1 MELTSYDIII
11 ERAKKLKTRSV
22 AAVAAAANRGVIEA
36 TLKAREE
43 GVVEPVFIG
52 DGAKIREILHEM
64 DLNPTNFNIAEPPAG
79 MNEAETAVALIK
91 DGSANFLMKGM
102 IETTDLMREVVKK
115 ENGLRTG
122 RAMTHLAFFKFD
134 SYHKLFCLTDTGI
147 IPHPDLNKKID
158 IVSNAV
164 DVFHK
169 LGVES
174 PKIACFCCKEEVDP
188 KMQETVD
195 ARELQ
200 DMSRRGEF
208 GECEVVGPIS
218 LDIAFSKDI
227 AKAKGFDNPNC
238 GNFDIGLVT
247 DIHGGNSLGKS
258 FIVNSGAVNCGI
270 VVGAK
275 MPIVLSSRGASAME
289 KYLALAMAAAVSA
302 E

>member
-1 MELTSYDIII
+1 MELTGFDIIV
-11 ERAKKLKTRSV
+11 ERAKALKTRSV

-36 TLKAREE
+36 TLKARED
-43 GVVEPVFIG
+43 GVVEPVFVG

-64 DLNPTNFNIAEPPAG
+64 DLNPTNFNIAEPPSG

-102 IETTDLMREVVKK
+102 IETTDLMHEVVKK
-115 ENGLRTG
+115 ENDLRTG

-134 SYHKLFCLTDTGI
+134 SYPKVFCLTDSGI
-147 IPHPDLNKKID
+147 IPHPDLTKKID
-158 IVSNAV
+158 IVKNAV
-164 DVFHK
+164 DAYHK

-174 PKIACFCCKEEVDP
+174 PKVACFCCKEEVDP
-188 KMQETVD
+188 KMQETLD

-200 DMSRRGEF
+200 EMSRRGEF
-208 GECEVVGPIS
+208 GECEVVGPVS
-218 LDIAFSKDI
+218 LDIAFSKAI
-227 AKAKGFDNPNC
+227 AKAKGFENPNC

-247 DIHGGNSLGKS
+247 DIHGGNALGKS

-275 MPIVLSSRGASAME
+275 TPIVLASRGASAEE
-289 KYLALAMAAAVSA
+289 KFLALAMAAVVSA
-302 E
+302 Q